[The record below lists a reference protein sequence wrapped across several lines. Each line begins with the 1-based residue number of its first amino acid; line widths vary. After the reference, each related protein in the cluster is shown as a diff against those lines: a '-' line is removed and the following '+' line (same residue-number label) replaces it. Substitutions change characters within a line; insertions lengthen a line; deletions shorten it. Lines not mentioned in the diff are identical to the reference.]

1 MAVITKVSPL
11 APKAFPDLPVIKGVR
26 FATAAAGVKYQGRT
40 DVMLAVAD
48 VGSSVA
54 GVFTKS
60 ATRAA
65 PVLDCQDK
73 IGKSSDAGVAIVVN
87 SGNAFGASGE
97 TFVITAM
104 C

>member
-48 VGSSVA
+48 AGSSIA

-60 ATRAA
+60 ATRRR
-65 PVLDCQDK
+65 QFW
-73 IGKSSDAGVAIVVN
+73 IVRIK
-87 SGNAFGASGE
+87 SGNP
-97 TFVITAM
+97 AM
-104 C
+104 RVWPFW

>member
-48 VGSSVA
+48 AGSSIA
-54 GVFTKS
+54 GSFH
-60 ATRAA
+60 
-65 PVLDCQDK
+65 K
-73 IGKSSDAGVAIVVN
+73 IRNAG
-87 SGNAFGASGE
+87 GASFGLSGKNRE
-97 TFVITAM
+97 IQRMRVWPFW
-104 C
+104 